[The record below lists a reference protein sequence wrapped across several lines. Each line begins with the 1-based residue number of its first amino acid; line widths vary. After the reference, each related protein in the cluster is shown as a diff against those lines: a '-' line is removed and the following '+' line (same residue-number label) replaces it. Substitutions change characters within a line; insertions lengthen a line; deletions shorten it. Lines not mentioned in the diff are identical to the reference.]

1 MANPTLQQYIE
12 QQNNPWRKDN
22 PTNSDYFQMITQ
34 QNMRDGMS
42 QGVAES
48 NAVQEM
54 QVYMREGI
62 DPMGPINGREAGYN
76 ELQGSQ
82 LNRDGKVWQQQ
93 QDDAADKLFG
103 QQVGQAINYQAPAAA
118 QAQGIADKYSQKD
131 IMESF
136 DRWRTQQNLAPVGL
150 PSGNNKGWGK
160 ANEAMQNLRNLEKPT
175 FKR

>member
-34 QNMRDGMS
+34 QNMRDGMP

-62 DPMGPINGREAGYN
+62 NPMGPINGREAGYN
-76 ELQGSQ
+76 ESQGASQ
-82 LNRDGKVWQQQ
+82 ANQMQQ
-93 QDDAADKLFG
+93 G
-103 QQVGQAINYQAPAAA
+103 A
-118 QAQGIADKYSQKD
+118 QAQDIADKQSQNN

-136 DRWRTQQNLAPVGL
+136 NRWRMQQNLAPVGL
-150 PSGNNKGWGK
+150 PANTSSRGWEG
-160 ANEAMQNLRNLEKPT
+160 AADAMRNIRNLELPKI
-175 FKR
+175 KR

>member
-12 QQNNPWRKDN
+12 QQNNPWTKDN

-62 DPMGPINGREAGYN
+62 NPMGPINGREAGYN
-76 ELQGSQ
+76 ESQGASQ
-82 LNRDGKVWQQQ
+82 ANQMQQ
-93 QDDAADKLFG
+93 G
-103 QQVGQAINYQAPAAA
+103 A
-118 QAQGIADKYSQKD
+118 QAQDIADKQSQKD
-131 IMESF
+131 IIESL
-136 DRWRTQQNLAPVGL
+136 DRWRTQQNLAPVD
-150 PSGNNKGWGK
+150 
-160 ANEAMQNLRNLEKPT
+160 MQSLRNLENPT

>member
-12 QQNNPWRKDN
+12 QQNNPWTKDN

-34 QNMRDGMS
+34 QNMRDGMP

-76 ELQGSQ
+76 ESQGASQ
-82 LNRDGKVWQQQ
+82 ANQMQQ
-93 QDDAADKLFG
+93 G
-103 QQVGQAINYQAPAAA
+103 A
-118 QAQGIADKYSQKD
+118 QAQGIAGKYPQKD
-131 IMESF
+131 IIESL
-136 DRWRTQQNLAPVGL
+136 DRWRTQQNLAPVD
-150 PSGNNKGWGK
+150 
-160 ANEAMQNLRNLEKPT
+160 MQSLRNLENPT

>member
-34 QNMRDGMS
+34 QNMRDGMP
-42 QGVAES
+42 QDVAES

-62 DPMGPINGREAGYN
+62 NPMGPINGREAGYN
-76 ELQGSQ
+76 ESQGASQ
-82 LNRDGKVWQQQ
+82 ANQMQQ
-93 QDDAADKLFG
+93 G
-103 QQVGQAINYQAPAAA
+103 A
-118 QAQGIADKYSQKD
+118 QAQDIADKQSQKD
-131 IMESF
+131 IIESL
-136 DRWRTQQNLAPVGL
+136 DRWRTQQNLAPVD
-150 PSGNNKGWGK
+150 
-160 ANEAMQNLRNLEKPT
+160 MQSLRNLENPT

>member
-12 QQNNPWRKDN
+12 QQNNPWTKDN

-76 ELQGSQ
+76 ESQGASQ
-82 LNRDGKVWQQQ
+82 ANQMQQ
-93 QDDAADKLFG
+93 G
-103 QQVGQAINYQAPAAA
+103 A
-118 QAQGIADKYSQKD
+118 QAQDIADKQSQKD
-131 IMESF
+131 IIESL
-136 DRWRTQQNLAPVGL
+136 DRWRTQQNLAPVD
-150 PSGNNKGWGK
+150 
-160 ANEAMQNLRNLEKPT
+160 MQSLRNLENPT